1 MPVNAMAAFKSIANS
16 TELRIQTNTNRDD
29 SDINHSG
36 DSNGITSNNASTGMQ
51 PALFHKIKNQRSIL
65 AVAVSDSHI
74 YAGTQG
80 GELLVR
86 E

>member
-1 MPVNAMAAFKSIANS
+1 MSAMAAFKSAVTN

-29 SDINHSG
+29 SDINQSG
-36 DSNGITSNNASTGMQ
+36 DFNDGIPSNNASTGMQ
-51 PALFHKIKNQRSIL
+51 PALFHKIKNQKSIL
-65 AVAVSDSHI
+65 AVAVSHSHI

-86 E
+86 G